1 VSTLELDLVE
11 PIVADIRERN
21 PVGRLAGLCDPNTLS
36 VQRTCDGAAWGVG
49 RLAGARSV
57 VFATDPRVQ
66 GGALGEAGC
75 SLIVGAY
82 EHALLHDL
90 PVVGVWQSG
99 GARLAEG
106 ARSLHAVGRV
116 FAVMTRASGVV
127 PQVSLVVGAAAGGA
141 AYGPALTDVVVLS
154 PDAKV
159 FVTGPDIVRSVTGED
174 LDASALGGPGVH
186 ARSSGVAHLTAAD
199 DADAVARTRA
209 VTALLSRRVTAAPED
224 QPRPDPS
231 ATLPA
236 NRRRV
241 YEIAPVIDA
250 LLDEPGEQLQP
261 EWSPNVVTTL
271 GRMFGQTVGVLAN
284 NPMQM
289 FGCLTAQASDKA
301 ARFVRLCDAFGIP
314 LVVLVDVPG
323 YLPGSEQESSGVLRR
338 GAKLLHAFAAARVP
352 RVTVLLRKAYGGA
365 YIAMNSR
372 ALGAT
377 RVLAWPDAE
386 VDVMNPVSAVRLLHR
401 RDLAAL
407 SGPERA
413 EAEARFAVDHAVTT
427 GGLGAALAEGYV
439 DEVIEPAGT
448 RAAVAAALRSA
459 APARAH
465 LTNIP
470 L

>member
-1 VSTLELDLVE
+1 
-11 PIVADIRERN
+11 
-21 PVGRLAGLCDPNTLS
+21 
-36 VQRTCDGAAWGVG
+36 
-49 RLAGARSV
+49 
-57 VFATDPRVQ
+57 
-66 GGALGEAGC
+66 
-75 SLIVGAY
+75 
-82 EHALLHDL
+82 
-90 PVVGVWQSG
+90 
-99 GARLAEG
+99 
-106 ARSLHAVGRV
+106 
-116 FAVMTRASGVV
+116 
-127 PQVSLVVGAAAGGA
+127 
-141 AYGPALTDVVVLS
+141 
-154 PDAKV
+154 
-159 FVTGPDIVRSVTGED
+159 
-174 LDASALGGPGVH
+174 
-186 ARSSGVAHLTAAD
+186 
-199 DADAVARTRA
+199 
-209 VTALLSRRVTAAPED
+209 
-224 QPRPDPS
+224 
-231 ATLPA
+231 
-236 NRRRV
+236 
-241 YEIAPVIDA
+241 
-250 LLDEPGEQLQP
+250 
-261 EWSPNVVTTL
+261 
-271 GRMFGQTVGVLAN
+271 
-284 NPMQM
+284 M

-439 DEVIEPAGT
+439 DEVIEPVGT